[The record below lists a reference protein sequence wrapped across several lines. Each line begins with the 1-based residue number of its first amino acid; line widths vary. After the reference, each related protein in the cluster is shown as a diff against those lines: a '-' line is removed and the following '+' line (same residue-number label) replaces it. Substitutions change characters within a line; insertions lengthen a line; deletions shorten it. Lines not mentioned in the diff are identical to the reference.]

1 MKRILITTY
10 QEAFLN
16 NGGGEREIHILKE
29 SLNTRGVLA
38 DIYGPTSL
46 PLSAYDVVI
55 HFSMD
60 TDSERIVERIRE
72 YRKRLILWPNLWFI
86 SEPTKQHIDRLRK
99 FLNYFDAVV
108 FKSEA
113 EEAHFSRYFE
123 LTNQQI
129 IRAAPLVSQK
139 FTRTEF
145 SNVFRETHGLGRYAI
160 WPGIIEPQKN
170 QLMAVRAFKNLD
182 IELVISGAVRD
193 QIYLEQCRI
202 EAGDNVRF
210 IPAMP
215 FASELHLSAL
225 GNCELFI
232 ELSLD
237 FPGASALEAAAM
249 GCPLLLSRSP
259 WTEEL
264 LGDYCLQVDPRDEI
278 AIRTAVAYHSESKN
292 SISKYVPLRL
302 DEAIRPLRQYLAEF

>member
-10 QEAFLN
+10 QEAFLH

-38 DIYGPTSL
+38 DIYGPTSH

-55 HFSMD
+55 HFSMN
-60 TDSERIVERIRE
+60 TDSERIVERVRQ
-72 YRKRLILWPNLWFI
+72 YGKRLILWPNLWFI

-99 FLNYFDAVV
+99 YLNYFDAVV

-113 EEAHFSRYFE
+113 EQAHFSRYFE
-123 LTNQQI
+123 LSNQQI
-129 IRAAPLVSQK
+129 IRAAPLVSPK

-145 SNVFRETHGLGRYAI
+145 SNVFRETHGLDRYAI

-170 QLMAVRAFKNLD
+170 QLIAVRAFKNLN

-193 QIYLEQCRI
+193 QTYLEQCRM

-225 GNCELFI
+225 ANCELFI
-232 ELSLD
+232 EFSLD

-264 LGDYCLQVDPRDEI
+264 LGDYCLQVDPHDEV
-278 AIRTAVAYHSESKN
+278 AIRAAVESHTESNN
-292 SISKYVPLRL
+292 SISKYVPLPL
-302 DEAIRPLRQYLAEF
+302 DAAIRPLRQYLAEF

>member
-10 QEAFLN
+10 QEAFLH

-29 SLNTRGVLA
+29 SLNTRGVLT
-38 DIYGPTSL
+38 DIYGPTSQ
-46 PLSAYDVVI
+46 PLSAYDAVI
-55 HFSMD
+55 HFSMN
-60 TDSERIVERIRE
+60 TDSERIVERARQ
-72 YRKRLILWPNLWFI
+72 YGKRLILWPNLWFI

-113 EEAHFSRYFE
+113 EQAHFARYFE
-123 LTNQQI
+123 LSNQQI
-129 IRAAPLVSQK
+129 LRAAPLISPK
-139 FTRTEF
+139 FARTEF
-145 SNVFRETHGLGRYAI
+145 SDVFRETHGLDRYAI

-170 QLMAVRAFKNLD
+170 QLIAVRAFKNLN
-182 IELVISGAVRD
+182 IELIISGPVRD
-193 QIYLEQCRI
+193 QAYLEQCRL

-225 GNCELFI
+225 ANCELFI
-232 ELSLD
+232 EMSLD
-237 FPGASALEAAAM
+237 FPGTSALEAAAI

-264 LGDYCLQVDPRDEI
+264 LGDYCIQVDPCDEA
-278 AIRTAVAYHSESKN
+278 AIRAAVERHNELRKASF
-292 SISKYVPLRL
+292 KYVPLRVDQAICRLKQYL
-302 DEAIRPLRQYLAEF
+302 DES